1 MHLEICYIIIC
12 PPFLH
17 LFSKYPICFPFLRV
31 IVDYDILRHYS
42 TLKVLYGDSITAAE
56 DQNTFTGMLLKS
68 K

>member
-31 IVDYDILRHYS
+31 IVDDDILRHYS
-42 TLKVLYGDSITAAE
+42 TLKILYSDSITAAE
-56 DQNTFTGMLLKS
+56 DQNKFTGMLLKS